1 MKHLLFL
8 LLLVLNACTT
18 MSAQKI
24 EPIKL
29 NTPDKTRGSVVMKAF
44 ADRHS
49 ERNFSEK
56 KLSLQDLS
64 DLLWAACGINR
75 PEKGMITAPSAMNRQ
90 DIDVYVIMEEG
101 AYLYDPKAH
110 ELQPVAAGDF
120 RPLIAVGQDY
130 VNKAPVSLLMVSDL
144 SRFGDA
150 NNAGTRMTGAI
161 DGGIVSENISL
172 ACAGIGLATVPRTSM
187 NKDELVKA
195 LKLSPTQLPI
205 INNPVGYSA
214 TSEDKTVFT
223 FDVGQFKLSTLAER
237 MGLGNPQIIIGAT
250 PEMIQKY
257 IPNGF
262 QTQVNAFLLQ
272 TPDKNILFDSGL
284 GRGDLLKNLKS
295 LNVTPEQINAILLT
309 HMHGDHIGGLL
320 ADGQKVFP
328 NAFLYISQP
337 EYDYWTKSD
346 NKLAHNVLDAYKDRL
361 KLFQAEALGSK
372 NKVNLEGVQAIAA
385 PGHTPGHTAY
395 MIESGNSRLLIWGDL
410 THVTALQMPHPEIAL
425 TYDSDSKQAI
435 ASRKQILEYVAKN
448 QIPVAGM
455 HLASPAVGDI
465 KADGKGGYIL
475 TDKK

>member
-18 MSAQKI
+18 MSAQQI
-24 EPIKL
+24 APIKL
-29 NTPDKTRGSVVMKAF
+29 NAPDKTRGSVVMKAF

-64 DLLWAACGINR
+64 DLLWATCGINR
-75 PEKGMITAPSAMNRQ
+75 PEKGLITAPSAMNRQ

-120 RPLIAVGQDY
+120 RPLVAGGQNN
-130 VNKAPVSLLMVSDL
+130 VAKAPVFLLIASEL
-144 SRFGDA
+144 SRLGDA
-150 NNAGTRMTGAI
+150 NNEGTRMTGSV
-161 DGGIVSENISL
+161 DGGIVSQNISIF
-172 ACAGIGLATVPRTSM
+172 CAGIGLATVPRGTM
-187 NKDELVKA
+187 NKNELVKA
-195 LKLSPTQLPI
+195 LKLNPTQLLVL
-205 INNPVGYSA
+205 NHPVGYSA

-223 FDVGQFKLSTLAER
+223 FNVGTSKLSTLAER
-237 MGLGNPQIIIGAT
+237 MGPGNPQIIIGAT
-250 PEMIQKY
+250 PELIQKY
-257 IPNGF
+257 IPDGF

-272 TPDKNILFDSGL
+272 TPDKNILIDAGL
-284 GRGDLLKNLKS
+284 GINLLKNLKS

-328 NAFLYISQP
+328 SAVLYISQP
-337 EYDYWTKSD
+337 EYDYWMKSD
-346 NKLAHNVLDAYKDRL
+346 NKLAHNVLDVYKDRL
-361 KLFQAEALGSK
+361 KLFQAGALGSK
-372 NKVNLEGVQAIAA
+372 NKVSLEGVQAIAA
-385 PGHTPGHTAY
+385 PGHTPGHTVY
-395 MIESGNSRLLIWGDL
+395 MIESGNSRLLVWGDL
-410 THVTALQMPHPEIAL
+410 THVTAIQMPHPEIAV

-455 HLASPAVGDI
+455 HVASPAVGDI
-465 KADGKGGYIL
+465 KTDGQGGYIF